1 MPSYRIVT
9 VGAPKQR
16 KAYGGAVQSNAV
28 AYAPIQVQPPL
39 GAFGGDEQ
47 TWGAPNRLVLG
58 ADPQMANYLP
68 SEQIPSRWAAPVIA
82 NQRYTTL
89 TNPSQS
95 PLLRRINRDEHV
107 PVPALQRQ
115 TASSAFISAVVEG
128 GTASNSRARPPR
140 GMVTPTPQVRPT
152 FRMYGGGTT

>member
-9 VGAPKQR
+9 VGAPRQR
-16 KAYGGAVQSNAV
+16 KAYGGNVESNAV
-28 AYAPIQVQPPL
+28 AYAPIQVHPPL

-58 ADPQMANYLP
+58 SDPRMANYLP
-68 SEQIPSRWAAPVIA
+68 GEQIPSRWAAPVIA

-89 TNPSQS
+89 TFPGQG
-95 PLLRRINRDEHV
+95 PLRRRINRDEHV

-115 TASSAFISAVVEG
+115 TASSAFISSNIEG
-128 GTASNSRARPPR
+128 GSASNRRA
-140 GMVTPTPQVRPT
+140 VPQRAW
-152 FRMYGGGTT
+152 